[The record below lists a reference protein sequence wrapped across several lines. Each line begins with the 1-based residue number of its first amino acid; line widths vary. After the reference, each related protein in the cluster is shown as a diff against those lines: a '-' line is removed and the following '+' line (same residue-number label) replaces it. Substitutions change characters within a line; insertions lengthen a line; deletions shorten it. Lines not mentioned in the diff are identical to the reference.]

1 MAGVSISQSEY
12 RANPAIS
19 STDIKRM
26 AQSMA
31 HFKYFQDNP
40 EDNDTQALQ
49 FGRAYHKYCLEPY
62 DFSNEFVVA
71 PNIDRRTKMGKEE
84 YANFLAKADGK
95 EVILQETMDTL
106 EAMRIALYATPF
118 VKKLIYG
125 KQEERFFGT
134 DEDTGVECEF

>member
-71 PNIDRRTKMGKEE
+71 PNIDRRTKSGKEE

-95 EVILQETMDTL
+95 EVISQETMDSIVRYAVCKKADL
-106 EAMRIALYATPF
+106 WEA
-118 VKKLIYG
+118 
-125 KQEERFFGT
+125 
-134 DEDTGVECEF
+134 